1 MTSSRNKILSR
12 IATTRNART
21 SFRTIEIDSE
31 KEIYKPILP
40 DALTCFKNELEA
52 VSGQCILCDDEQDL
66 YAKIGEFVSE
76 RAFPYL
82 FCRDEN
88 LIAKLA
94 KNNIPYSD
102 KQEDFEEMQA
112 GITTCEFLVA
122 RTGSVVVSSASPSGR
137 QMHVFPPVH
146 IVVAQASQLVD
157 YYADALIA
165 IREKYDNN
173 LPSAITTI
181 TGPSRTA
188 DIEKTLVLG
197 AHGAKEIIVFVNV
210 QM

>member
-12 IATTRNART
+12 IATARSARS

-40 DALTCFKNELEA
+40 DAITCFKNELEA
-52 VSGQCILCDDEQDL
+52 VSGQCVLCADEKDL
-66 YAKIGEFVSE
+66 YAKISNFVSE
-76 RAFPYL
+76 RSFPYL

-88 LIAKLA
+88 LISKL
-94 KNNIPYSD
+94 KSNNIPYSD
-102 KQEDFEEMQA
+102 KQQDFDEMQA

-122 RTGSVVVSSASPSGR
+122 RTGSVVVSSASQSGR
-137 QMHVFPPVH
+137 QMHIFPPVH
-146 IVVAQASQLVD
+146 IVVAHVSQLVD
-157 YYADALIA
+157 YLDDALIA
-165 IREKYDNN
+165 IRQKYGND

-197 AHGAKEIIVFVNV
+197 AHGAKEIVVFIYQN
-210 QM
+210 